1 MACIRLKK
9 RDDMTV
15 LITGGATGIGRSC
28 AKLFAQK
35 GYTVIVNYNKSKE
48 AAEALR
54 DEIMAETG
62 KQILIVRADITDS
75 RQVEAMF
82 DKTGP
87 VDILVNNS
95 AIAQQK
101 LFTDITDEDWQK
113 MVNTNLTGAFYCAR
127 TAAKGMIH
135 NKYGAIVNISS
146 MWGICGASC
155 EVHYS
160 AAKAGI
166 IGLTK
171 SLARELGLSGIRV
184 NCVAPGF
191 IDTKMN
197 NNITAEARQEIVDST
212 PLARTGTPQDVAK
225 AVYFLASEDA
235 SFITG
240 QVLTVDGG
248 FLMK

>member
-1 MACIRLKK
+1 
-9 RDDMTV
+9 MTV

-28 AKLFAQK
+28 AKLFAEK
-35 GYTVIVNYNKSKE
+35 GYKVIVNYNSSKE
-48 AAEALR
+48 AAKALCE
-54 DEIMAETG
+54 EIQATTG
-62 KQILIVRADITDS
+62 TQIMTVQADITDS
-75 RQVEAMF
+75 HQVEAMF
-82 DKTGP
+82 DKIGP
-87 VDILVNNS
+87 VEVLVNNS
-95 AIAQQK
+95 AISQQK
-101 LFTDITDEDWQK
+101 LFTDITDEEWQK
-113 MVNTNLTGAFYCAR
+113 MISTNLTGAFYCSR
-127 TAAKGMIH
+127 SAAKGMIH
-135 NKYGAIVNISS
+135 NKKGAIVNISS

-191 IDTKMN
+191 IETKMN
-197 NNITAEARQEIVDST
+197 NNITPEARQEIVDST
-212 PLARTGTPQDVAK
+212 PLARVGRTEDVAE
-225 AVYFLASEDA
+225 AVYFLASEKA

>member
-1 MACIRLKK
+1 
-9 RDDMTV
+9 MTV
-15 LITGGATGIGRSC
+15 LITGGSRGIGRSC
-28 AKLFAQK
+28 AKLFAAK
-35 GYTVIVNYNKSKE
+35 GYDVIVNYNTSEKDAISLQQEIK
-48 AAEALR
+48 R
-54 DEIMAETG
+54 DYGHMITLV
-62 KQILIVRADITDS
+62 KADIRDS
-75 RQVEAMF
+75 KSVSEMF
-82 DKTGP
+82 EKTGP
-87 VDILVNNS
+87 VDVLVNNS

-101 LFTDITDEDWQK
+101 LFTDITDSEWHN
-113 MVNTNLTGAFYCAR
+113 MVDTNLSGAFYCCR
-127 TAAKGMIH
+127 EAAKGMV
-135 NKYGAIVNISS
+135 NKKAGAIINISS

-191 IDTKMN
+191 INTKMN
-197 NNITAEARQEIVDST
+197 ENISEQTVQEIVDST
-212 PLARTGTPQDVAK
+212 PLARVGQPEDVAK
-225 AVYFLASEDA
+225 AVFFLASEDS